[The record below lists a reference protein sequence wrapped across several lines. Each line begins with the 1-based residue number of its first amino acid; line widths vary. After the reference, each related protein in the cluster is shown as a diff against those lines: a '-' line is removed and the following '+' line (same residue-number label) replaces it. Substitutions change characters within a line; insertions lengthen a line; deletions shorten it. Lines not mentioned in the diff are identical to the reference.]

1 MDELTST
8 TGVVALA
15 AAGVAVI
22 ALAIA
27 IVLAVRLR
35 RLRAAQSAVLGPHGS
50 QDLVA
55 YVQHV
60 GDGFTDLRDWV
71 ESALARVDERLAT
84 ASERIDGC
92 VAYRS
97 LIRYDAYGEMSGHQS
112 SSVALLDARRS
123 GVVISSILHRD
134 QARVYVKELH
144 EGVPTLELS
153 PEEQE
158 AVDTALA
165 AGARTPA

>member
-8 TGVVALA
+8 TGIVALGA
-15 AAGVAVI
+15 AVA
-22 ALAIA
+22 ALVALLIA

-35 RLRAAQSAVLGPHGS
+35 RLRAAQSAVLGPHGN
-50 QDLVA
+50 QDLVT
-55 YVQHV
+55 YVQNV

-71 ESALARVDERLAT
+71 EGALGRVDERLAG
-84 ASERIDGC
+84 ASDRIDGC
-92 VAYRS
+92 IAYRS

-112 SSVALLDARRS
+112 SSVALLDAHKS
-123 GVVISSILHRD
+123 GVVISSIVHRD
-134 QARVYVKELH
+134 QARVYVKQLTD
-144 EGVPTLELS
+144 GVPTLELS

-165 AGARTPA
+165 AGVHAPA